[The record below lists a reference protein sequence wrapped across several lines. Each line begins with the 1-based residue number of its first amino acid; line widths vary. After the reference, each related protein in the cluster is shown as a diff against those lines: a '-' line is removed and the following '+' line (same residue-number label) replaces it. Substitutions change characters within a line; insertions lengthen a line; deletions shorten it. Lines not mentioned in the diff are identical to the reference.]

1 MSISIENFVK
11 TIYLQEQRMGGD
23 TRPGTLSKLLNITNA
38 ATTDMARSLADKQ
51 LVNYTK
57 YQKLSLTPEGRK
69 LALNILRKH
78 RLWEAFLSKTLN
90 LSLHQ
95 IHDEAERLEH
105 LTSDFLADKIDE
117 YLNFPALDPHGDPI
131 PCSDGMETRESDA
144 IVLSKAEIDKDYTI
158 VRLFSSNPNFFDFCA
173 ANNIAI
179 GKEIQIKKKF
189 NEMKIIEVSLGEK
202 NLLLNEEFTNIIY
215 VESK

>member
-1 MSISIENFVK
+1 M
-11 TIYLQEQRMGGD
+11 
-23 TRPGTLSKLLNITNA
+23 
-38 ATTDMARSLADKQ
+38 
-51 LVNYTK
+51 
-57 YQKLSLTPEGRK
+57 
-69 LALNILRKH
+69 
-78 RLWEAFLSKTLN
+78 N

-189 NEMKIIEVSLGEK
+189 NEMKMIEVSLGEK